1 MYDWIKMVT
10 YNYFTKTSLLNNPEL
25 NFTTDV
31 NPDTGEIKPINC
43 FGTFRRV
50 AHDHGLTFN
59 IYDNSGRIEIKGSL
73 HQFYN
78 SVINGKGYNYNLFTL
93 NNSIH
98 VIELLR
104 SMYGVIPKE
113 TSVHNLETGVN
124 IKPCLDINV
133 KKQLDY
139 IKAFKDKKF
148 NSMDIRI
155 EGKGKK
161 VVFNQY
167 KVKVYDKGAHQ
178 KCNDDILRYEIG
190 YYKMQM
196 LGYNLRLSDLIKVEV
211 WKDLSTKLT
220 SSIDNILFTDIFDK
234 KALTKTEFALF
245 NFCNNADEWELAERT
260 KRSRSKILFNNLIRV
275 KGKYKFSDIFKEL
288 AEEQIRLMIQ

>member
-10 YNYFTKTSLLNNPEL
+10 YKSSTKSFLLGNPEL
-25 NFTTDV
+25 NFTTEV
-31 NPDTGEIKPINC
+31 NLDTGEIKPINN
-43 FGTFRRV
+43 FGTIRRV
-50 AHDHGLTFN
+50 ACDHGLTFS

-78 SVINGKGYNYNLFTL
+78 SVSKGKAYNFDLYTFSNVVNT
-93 NNSIH
+93 IK
-98 VIELLR
+98 LLKK
-104 SMYGVIPKE
+104 MYCIIPEE
-113 TSVHNLETGVN
+113 TTIHNLETGVN
-124 IKPCLDINV
+124 IKPKLDIYVN
-133 KKQLDY
+133 KTLNY
-139 IKAFKDKKF
+139 FKAFKNKKF
-148 NSMDIRI
+148 NSMDIRV

-178 KCNDDILRYEIG
+178 RCNEDILRYEVG

-211 WKDLSTKLT
+211 WNDISTKLI
-220 SSIDNILFTDIFDK
+220 SSIDNILFTDVFDK
-234 KALTKTEFALF
+234 KALTKTDFALF

-260 KRSRSKILFNNLIRV
+260 KRSRSKIMFDNLIRD
-275 KGKYKFSDIFKEL
+275 KGKYKFSSILKDLAKE
-288 AEEQIRLMIQ
+288 QFRLMN